1 VNFADWTSRRGGT
14 VLGQTPRGVLSLA
27 RADRRAF
34 SPQTANIMPSLW
46 KISVITA
53 RIRRQIPRF
62 RRKIAE
68 FTVAAQPSGH
78 TLPAAGFGRNFEIA

>member
-34 SPQTANIMPSLW
+34 SPQSANIMPSLW

-53 RIRRQIPRF
+53 RIRRQISRF
-62 RRKIAE
+62 WRKIAE

-78 TLPAAGFGRNFEIA
+78 TSPAATFGQKFETE